1 MENQPNGD
9 KQITFTPDPQVL
21 ANFILSLLEQPRR
34 IEQIRDNIFIID
46 YEWCRNLIEI
56 CEHRMKQHKYS
67 ICSFSGD
74 IYYENGRVDDIPSKE
89 AFYAYLDN
97 KKCRS
102 VGVDLSI
109 SFLVSFGT
117 KPEPEKQD
125 LRVQI
130 FSESYKF
137 LVKPSNKKI

>member
-1 MENQPNGD
+1 
-9 KQITFTPDPQVL
+9 
-21 ANFILSLLEQPRR
+21 
-34 IEQIRDNIFIID
+34 
-46 YEWCRNLIEI
+46 
-56 CEHRMKQHKYS
+56 MKQHQYS
-67 ICSFSGD
+67 ICSFSCD
-74 IYYENGRVDDIPSKE
+74 IFYENGRVDNLPSKE

-97 KKCRS
+97 KQCRS

-130 FSESYKF
+130 FSDESYKF
-137 LVKPSNKKI
+137 LVNQSNKDEPDAVISYSISFSNLTWGRIFQGT

>member
-1 MENQPNGD
+1 
-9 KQITFTPDPQVL
+9 
-21 ANFILSLLEQPRR
+21 
-34 IEQIRDNIFIID
+34 
-46 YEWCRNLIEI
+46 
-56 CEHRMKQHKYS
+56 MKQHQYS
-67 ICSFSGD
+67 ICSFSCD
-74 IYYENGRVDDIPSKE
+74 IFYENGRVDNLPSKE

-130 FSESYKF
+130 FSDESYKF